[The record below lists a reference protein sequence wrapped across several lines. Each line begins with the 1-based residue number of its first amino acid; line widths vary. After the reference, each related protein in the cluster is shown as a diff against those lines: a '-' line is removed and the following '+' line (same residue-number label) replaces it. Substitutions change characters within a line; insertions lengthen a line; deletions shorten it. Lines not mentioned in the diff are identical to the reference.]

1 MTKIAIITDTHF
13 SARNG
18 SEMFHA
24 LFDKFYTRTF
34 FPALREH
41 GITEVLHLGDL
52 FDRRKYIDFYSLKRC
67 KEYFFEPLAAAGIQ
81 MHVLVGNHDI
91 ALRNSLEINS
101 PTLLLAQY
109 SNISTIAAPTELSRP
124 GAKFLMVPWI
134 CSENYTQCMEAI
146 STSDADILCGHL
158 EINGFSMYRG
168 VESHEGFAPDL
179 FGKFDT
185 VFSGHYHYKSASG
198 NVQYL
203 GNPYELTHM
212 DAGDQ
217 RGFHILDTETREL
230 TFIENPYTMFERYV
244 YDDSKGS
251 AALTDVTQ
259 FAEKFVKVVVQQKTD
274 FYAFDLF
281 MDRLYNCGAHDVK
294 VMETVAD
301 MSADQMDSEV
311 DIENTQSI
319 LAHYISSADVTV
331 DRDTLTKF
339 VHSLYTEA
347 LHVET

>member
-24 LFDKFYTRTF
+24 LFEKFYANTF
-34 FPALREH
+34 FPALKAQ

-67 KEYFFEPLAAAGIQ
+67 KEYFFEPLAEAGIQ

-109 SNISTIAAPTELSRP
+109 SNIHTIDTPTELSRT
-124 GAKFLMVPWI
+124 GTKFLMVPWI
-134 CSENYTQCMEAI
+134 CSTNYAECMDAI
-146 STSDADILCGHL
+146 AASSADILCGHL
-158 EINGFSMYRG
+158 EISGFSMYRG
-168 VESHEGFAPDL
+168 VESHEGFDANM
-179 FGKFDT
+179 FAKFDA
-185 VFSGHYHYKSASG
+185 VFSGHYHYKSAKG

-217 RGFHILDTETREL
+217 RGFHILDTESREL
-230 TFIENPYTMFERYV
+230 TFVANPYTMFERYV
-244 YDDSKGS
+244 YDDSAGS
-251 AALTDVTQ
+251 AALIDVTR

-294 VMETVAD
+294 VMETIAD
-301 MSADQMDSEV
+301 MSAAQMESDI

-331 DRDTLTKF
+331 DRDALTKY
-339 VHSLYTEA
+339 VQTLYTEA
-347 LHVET
+347 LHIET